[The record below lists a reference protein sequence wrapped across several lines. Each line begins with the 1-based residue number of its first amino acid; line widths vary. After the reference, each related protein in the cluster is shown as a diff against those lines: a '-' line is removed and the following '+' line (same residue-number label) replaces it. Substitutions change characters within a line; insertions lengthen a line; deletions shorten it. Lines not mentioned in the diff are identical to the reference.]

1 MQQQSAWHVPSTARY
16 LLPSEAAEVFSVSP
30 KTITRW
36 AREGRLPYQRT
47 LGGHRRYDPQ
57 VIANLGATLRQEVA
71 A

>member
-1 MQQQSAWHVPSTARY
+1 MQQQSARRAPSTARY
-16 LLPSEAAEVFSVSP
+16 LLASEVAEVFSVSP

-36 AREGRLPYQRT
+36 ARQGRLPHQRP

-57 VIANLGATLRQEVA
+57 VIANLAATLHQEVA